1 MSASTVGLMGVV
13 ITRIRGGGQPGE
25 IRVIH
30 NGLTHTY
37 IAYADSPLPV
47 GAQVLV
53 IHARGGRQV
62 DVEPWDLPGPDTA
75 GVPTNQE
82 RP

>member
-13 ITRIRGGGQPGE
+13 ITRIRGGAQPGE

-37 IAYADSPLPV
+37 IAYADSPLAV

-53 IHARGGRQV
+53 INARGGRQV

-75 GVPTNQE
+75 GVPHHE
-82 RP
+82 EKP